1 LTTKVDIINNAYSQ
15 LRISGL
21 TVNPTNEDLEVA
33 LDRLESMAAEFED
46 RNICVNYAFEDTPDL
61 NTPHNI
67 ERKFWYSL
75 ESLLALRLMPDFGK
89 GQQPDPLLIS
99 AAQTG
104 YSFLS
109 ANTAKL
115 REIQHPARQPV
126 GSKNRWARP
135 TFGKFYQPVA
145 EAPISCKT
153 ITMYIDDVEDFV
165 EHYDAWLND
174 GEVISSYTIEA
185 DTGLT
190 VSGDTISDSETDIEY
205 TVTATGIDDSTD
217 SPLLRIKIVVTS
229 DASRILTRI
238 INFELKSSEL

>member
-1 LTTKVDIINNAYSQ
+1 
-15 LRISGL
+15 
-21 TVNPTNEDLEVA
+21 
-33 LDRLESMAAEFED
+33 
-46 RNICVNYAFEDTPDL
+46 
-61 NTPHNI
+61 
-67 ERKFWYSL
+67 
-75 ESLLALRLMPDFGK
+75 
-89 GQQPDPLLIS
+89 
-99 AAQTG
+99 
-104 YSFLS
+104 
-109 ANTAKL
+109 
-115 REIQHPARQPV
+115 
-126 GSKNRWARP
+126 
-135 TFGKFYQPVA
+135 
-145 EAPISCKT
+145 
-153 ITMYIDDVEDFV
+153 MYIDDVEDFV